1 MHSLVTGLKPTSAAK
16 IAETPT
22 DTRQER
28 IAETNLRWIVPA
40 NTAKEASSCWQVAFT
55 MSTQLAILLMTSE
68 LEEVKSGRQVVTTII
83 DTCQ

>member
-28 IAETNLRWIVPA
+28 IAETNPRWIVPA
-40 NTAKEASSCWQVAFT
+40 NTAKDASSCLQVAFT
-55 MSTQLAILLMTSE
+55 MSTRVTSE
-68 LEEVKSGRQVVTTII
+68 LEEVKSRRQVVTTII